1 MFGFDDPISNTRPA
15 TYQPTRFSNGTPIDW
30 NAVINQG
37 FAIGSQAINAYSGQ
51 NTGTQI
57 GYNPN
62 QGGVFAIQGNQSGGG
77 YSNPYA
83 NMTPQ
88 QIAAYQQG
96 SLGSAAGSGI
106 DGILDWVGKNP
117 MIVLGG
123 AAGAYLLFKPPPGRR

>member
-15 TYQPTRFSNGTPIDW
+15 YTPTRFNGGSSIDW
-30 NAVINQG
+30 NAIINQG

-62 QGGVFAIQGNQSGGG
+62 QGGVFAIQGNA
-77 YSNPYA
+77 A
-83 NMTPQ
+83 NGVINAPSWTPQ
-88 QIAAYQQG
+88 QIAEYQRN

-106 DGILDWVGKNP
+106 DGILDWVGK
-117 MIVLGG
+117 I
-123 AAGAYLLFKPPPGRR
+123 R